1 MVDRSGYTRAYGS
14 TLSTLFGST
23 DSSERERQVKM
34 KDKLISV
41 KFTCEAPER
50 VLITLVGIA
59 Q

>member
-1 MVDRSGYTRAYGS
+1 MDRSGYTRAYGS

-41 KFTCEAPER
+41 NFTYEAFEQ
-50 VLITLVGIA
+50 VLVTVVSIA